1 MNQLSPRYKGMVIAA
16 VMIIASLFSYYV
28 LKNPIEGKFQYVLYL
43 IFTFGIIWSM
53 ITYARSDNG
62 FKRFKDFFSIGF
74 KTFVIIALF
83 MAVFTFIFFTFHPEF
98 RDDNIAENSKL
109 LLQQGNH
116 LPNEIAENA
125 KQLKKM
131 FMPLMISITVFKYLI
146 IGALIT
152 LIAAGFITQNSQR
165 TAKN

>member
-1 MNQLSPRYKGMVIAA
+1 MNQLSPRYKGMMIAA
-16 VMIIASLFSYYV
+16 VMIIASLFSYYI
-28 LKNPIEGKFQYVLYL
+28 LKNPVESKFQYVLYL
-43 IFTFGIIWSM
+43 IFSLGIIWS
-53 ITYARSDNG
+53 IKTYANSDNG
-62 FKRFKDFFSIGF
+62 FKRFKDFFSVGF

-83 MAVFTFIFFTFHPEF
+83 MAAFTFIFFTFHPEF
-98 RDDNIAENSKL
+98 RDDKIAENSKL
-109 LLQQGNH
+109 LLKEGNH

-152 LIAAGFITQNSQR
+152 LISAGFITQNNQK